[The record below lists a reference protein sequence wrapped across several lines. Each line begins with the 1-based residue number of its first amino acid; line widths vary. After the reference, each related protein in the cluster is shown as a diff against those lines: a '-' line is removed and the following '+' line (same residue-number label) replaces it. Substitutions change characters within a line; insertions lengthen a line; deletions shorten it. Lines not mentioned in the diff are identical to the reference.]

1 MLFRTRWGSGRSVCG
16 TTLKKAHFRALGALR
31 TRNRPFLATLV
42 APWARTG
49 GEPVKPCWGRPF
61 GL

>member
-1 MLFRTRWGSGRSVCG
+1 M
-16 TTLKKAHFRALGALR
+16 TTLGQREECLRNHSEKAHFRALGARR
-31 TRNRPFLATLV
+31 TRNRPFPATLV